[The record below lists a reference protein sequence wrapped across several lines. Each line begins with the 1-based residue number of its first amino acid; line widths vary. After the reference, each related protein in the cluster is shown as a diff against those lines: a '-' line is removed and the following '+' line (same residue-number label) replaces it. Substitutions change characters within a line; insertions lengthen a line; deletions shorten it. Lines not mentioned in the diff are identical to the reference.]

1 MTRNWTTWM
10 TMALFAIAALV
21 VTACAAPA
29 CEDGEQ
35 QCSDMQV
42 QTCVDGQWGEAED
55 CDAGESCMTM
65 DSGVEH
71 CMTTM

>member
-1 MTRNWTTWM
+1 MSIKTWI
-10 TMALFAIAALV
+10 AFAALSLGAV
-21 VTACAAPA
+21 GITACATSV

-35 QCSDMQV
+35 ACSGDQV

-55 CDAGESCMTM
+55 CDAGEACMTM

-71 CMTTM
+71 CMGSM